1 MIELLMTWHIMVVAI
16 RWQYD
21 GDDNAQRPGS
31 GEGGEGEGGEAGGEG
46 AEVEAGDGE
55 GDCALAVDG
64 GAFALGGADAGDGAG
79 EAGEGAGGDE
89 HALAG
94 LDGGRVGVG
103 YGAQV
108 GGEQPYGVLEAA
120 HVGVGDGGIGG
131 SGGGGGAVA
140 PGEVADVAEQGG
152 DGRGACA
159 EKEDV
164 GEHGAAGVHYFTADA
179 PGNLFVGI
187 VYGAEQGCAVGGGGY
202 AVGDDA
208 ESFMRP
214 QAHGE
219 PSRCVAVGDF
229 GRRGGRVGEVEG
241 LRKLCGPV
249 TVGCERAEV
258 LFECGGCGQRGE
270 EALPCGLVVECGV
283 GGEVV
288 ECGVGRGSAE
298 QHGHSPVGEMV
309 RVGRDVIEGE
319 MPCLQIAGHGGE
331 CLAVGPSGG
340 RRCGL
345 KCVLKELP
353 RGFGLQCSGVCVGV
367 G

>member
-1 MIELLMTWHIMVVAI
+1 MVVAI

-64 GAFALGGADAGDGAG
+64 GAFALGGTDAGDGAG

-89 HALAG
+89 HALAR
-94 LDGGRVGVG
+94 LEGGCVGVG
-103 YGAQV
+103 CGAQV
-108 GGEQPYGVLEAA
+108 GGEQPNGVLEAA

-164 GEHGAAGVHYFTADA
+164 GEHGSAAVHYFTADA
-179 PGNLFVGI
+179 AGYLFVGI
-187 VYGAEQGCAVGGGGY
+187 VDGAEQAGAVGGGGH

-208 ESFMRP
+208 EGFMRP

-219 PSRCVAVGDF
+219 PSRCVGGVGGF
-229 GRRGGRVGEVEG
+229 GCRGGRVGEAEG
-241 LRKLCGPV
+241 LRKLCGRIAL
-249 TVGCERAEV
+249 GCERAEV
-258 LFECGGCGQRGE
+258 LFECGWCGQRGE
-270 EALPCGLVVECGV
+270 EALPCGLVVQGGV
-283 GGEVV
+283 VGEVV
-288 ECGVGRGSAE
+288 EGGVGGGAVV
-298 QHGHSPVGEMV
+298 QHFYRPVCEMG
-309 RVGRDVIEGE
+309 RVGCDVG
-319 MPCLQIAGHGGE
+319 
-331 CLAVGPSGG
+331 
-340 RRCGL
+340 
-345 KCVLKELP
+345 
-353 RGFGLQCSGVCVGV
+353 
-367 G
+367 

>member
-1 MIELLMTWHIMVVAI
+1 MVVAI

-31 GEGGEGEGGEAGGEG
+31 GEGGEGVGGEAGGEG

-64 GAFALGGADAGDGAG
+64 GAFALGGTDAGYGAG

-94 LDGGRVGVG
+94 LDGGRVWCGH
-103 YGAQV
+103 GAQI

-164 GEHGAAGVHYFTADA
+164 GEHGSAGVHYFVPDA
-179 PGNLFVGI
+179 AGYLFVGI
-187 VYGAEQGCAVGGGGY
+187 VDGAEQGCAVGGGGH
-202 AVGDDA
+202 AVGDDP
-208 ESFMRP
+208 EGFMWTE
-214 QAHGE
+214 AHGE
-219 PSRCVAVGDF
+219 PSRCVAVGGF
-229 GRRGGRVGEVEG
+229 GRRGCRVGEIEG
-241 LRKLCGPV
+241 LCKLCDRIAA
-249 TVGCERAEV
+249 GCERADV
-258 LFECGGCGQRGE
+258 LFEGGRGGQRGE
-270 EALPCGLVVECGV
+270 EALTGGLVV
-283 GGEVV
+283 
-288 ECGVGRGSAE
+288 
-298 QHGHSPVGEMV
+298 
-309 RVGRDVIEGE
+309 
-319 MPCLQIAGHGGE
+319 
-331 CLAVGPSGG
+331 
-340 RRCGL
+340 
-345 KCVLKELP
+345 
-353 RGFGLQCSGVCVGV
+353 
-367 G
+367 